1 MGIRPPGCLEGW
13 SDHIY
18 RKGKR
23 GMSKL
28 RKSDLRRQAAFCLIA
43 ALLAGILPIPAAPPA
58 QAAGYSVSNPRI
70 ENGITT

>member
-1 MGIRPPGCLEGW
+1 
-13 SDHIY
+13 
-18 RKGKR
+18 
-23 GMSKL
+23 MSKL